1 MPTYSRPNYSTG
13 VWSSEG
19 TMYTP
24 TSEKINLGHVVEKPP
39 FEIVN
44 YIENRQ
50 DSAIAYLLQVGIA
63 DWDQNTT
70 YTTNAYTSFNGD
82 VYQAQSQNS
91 DKQPSTNPSI
101 WKIKWAKSDDFESL
115 KAIVNS
121 IRNSDGYLTHYVSKN
136 SPTMYNKC
144 LGTSY
149 LANTGLNSS
158 GSLNVG
164 YGFNGKTSDGLYH
177 NGTNPV
183 IQKNGAVIAVF
194 NPDVDITKS
203 STDVVTMKDLQRYM
217 QQYRVGDLYLTT
229 NPTDPATTF
238 GYGTWERYAEGRAL
252 VGVAS
257 PTGSTPEWTKY
268 SGSNFGSYT
277 HTLSVGEIPPHSHE
291 NNIPTYGESGAP
303 NNMIANGQ
311 KQDNTRAVWSTSDT
325 GGGQAHNNVQPSIT
339 VFIWRRTA

>member
-13 VWSSEG
+13 VWASEG

-50 DSAIAYLLQVGIA
+50 DSAIAYLLQVGIS
-63 DWDQNTT
+63 DWDKNTT
-70 YTTNAYTSFNGD
+70 YTNNAFVSFNGD
-82 VYQAQSQNS
+82 VYQAISQNS
-91 DKQPSTNPSI
+91 DKQPSTNPAI

-121 IRNSDGYLTHYVSKN
+121 IRNSDGYLSFYVRKN
-136 SPTMYNKC
+136 LPVMTAKC
-144 LGTSY
+144 SGTSY

-164 YGFNGKTSDGLYH
+164 YGFNSRTSDGLYH

-203 STDVVTMKDLQRYM
+203 STDVVTMKDLIKYT

-229 NPTDPATTF
+229 NPSDPSVTL
-238 GYGTWERYAEGRAL
+238 GYGTWERYGEGKAL
-252 VGVAS
+252 VGM
-257 PTGSTPEWTKY
+257 STKTSDPAWTKGI
-268 SGSNFGSYT
+268 SSQFGSYEHKLT
-277 HTLSVGEIPPHSHE
+277 VDEMPSHNHTFSMNPQDAGDAQSADG
-291 NNIPTYGESGAP
+291 TGR
-303 NNMIANGQ
+303 AN
-311 KQDNTRAVWSTSDT
+311 TSFSTEYA
-325 GGGQAHNNVQPSIT
+325 GGDKAHNNVQPSIT
-339 VFIWRRTA
+339 VLVWRRTA